1 MVRFSPNAL
10 NIKANLR
17 VIETRTSNVSPP
29 FDLIT
34 GGGKGKKNDER
45 EKWKKIGRDSAG
57 RMMKWEEKE
66 SKMGREGLVH
76 DRCFK
81 RVPS

>member
-17 VIETRTSNVSPP
+17 VIETGTSNVFPP
-29 FDLIT
+29 LDLIT

-45 EKWKKIGRDSAG
+45 EKLEENWKRFSGEDD
-57 RMMKWEEKE
+57 E
-66 SKMGREGLVH
+66 MGGKRE
-76 DRCFK
+76 
-81 RVPS
+81 